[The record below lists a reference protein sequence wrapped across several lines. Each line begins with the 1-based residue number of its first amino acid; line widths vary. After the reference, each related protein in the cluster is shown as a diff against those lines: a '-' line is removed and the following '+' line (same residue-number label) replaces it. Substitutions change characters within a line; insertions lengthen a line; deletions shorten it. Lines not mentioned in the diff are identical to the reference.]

1 MSGRGDPK
9 GVRPGRRVRVDRS
22 EEGESMP
29 VPAPKSA
36 RKRSAGWRS
45 GRLFVTAVVVAVLV
59 LWGSLYLIFSQWR
72 SRYRER
78 AAFGA
83 RFVASAIDPLADV
96 LPAGE
101 PPISTP
107 IETRGATATPRQIS
121 PAAWREAVAE
131 THAMLVT
138 LTAANVMDMRG
149 MHALGERISALV
161 ARARPSTARGEL
173 ARLWDEIEKQAGPI
187 VRARHPRPA
196 LLRPSAAGATKD
208 DQSSIEIHH
217 GQSYYYT

>member
-1 MSGRGDPK
+1 
-9 GVRPGRRVRVDRS
+9 
-22 EEGESMP
+22 MP

-45 GRLFVTAVVVAVLV
+45 GRLFVTTVVVAVLV
-59 LWGSLYLIFSQWR
+59 LWGLLSLIFSQWR

-83 RFVASAIDPLADV
+83 RFVAAAIDPLADV
-96 LPAGE
+96 LPAGG
-101 PPISTP
+101 PPIL
-107 IETRGATATPRQIS
+107 IETRGATATATATAAEATPREIS

-149 MHALGERISALV
+149 MHALGDRVSALV

-196 LLRPSAAGATKD
+196 LLRPSATGAAND
-208 DQSSIEIHH
+208 DR
-217 GQSYYYT
+217 